1 MSESS
6 AYTSD
11 MIGDIMGST
20 GDVPVPV
27 ASVTRIPLETFA
39 GQCQRKMQPLVE
51 RISYYSEIA
60 LDEEQI
66 RQSLREPAEATPRSL
81 LERIPPVRLVLVP
94 YLEKGPAG
102 NTDYVTF
109 ERPAGKVVPRSFF
122 ALEEAVFL
130 FLAAESQET
139 ADYHYWFYNGL
150 AELAAA
156 RLTPSEFSR
165 FNGLVAEE
173 LNRST
178 RGEVDERSY
187 HLKQKLGRKQRPV
200 GGDSKLMKEYVNQ
213 AFEDTL
219 TLYLH
224 GLCCD
229 IDVDPGPRQLASRYL
244 RKRLELLSELFPAND
259 GASVFPSGPREPV
272 EPVEE

>member
-1 MSESS
+1 
-6 AYTSD
+6 
-11 MIGDIMGST
+11 MIGLIMGSM
-20 GDVPVPV
+20 GEVPI
-27 ASVTRIPLETFA
+27 SVTSVSRIPLETFA
-39 GQCQRKMQPLVE
+39 GQCQRKMQPLVD
-51 RISYYSEIA
+51 RISYFSEIA
-60 LDEEQI
+60 LDEEQV
-66 RQSLREPAEATPRSL
+66 RQNLREPAEATPRSL
-81 LERIPPVRLVLVP
+81 LQRISPIRLVLVP

-102 NTDYVTF
+102 STDFVTF
-109 ERPAGKVVPRSFF
+109 ERPANPKVMARSSF

-130 FLAAESQET
+130 FLAAESQEV
-139 ADYHYWFYNGL
+139 ADYHYWFYNGV
-150 AELAAA
+150 AELAVAKLGA
-156 RLTPSEFSR
+156 SELGRFSS
-165 FNGLVAEE
+165 LVAEE

-187 HLKQKLGRKQRPV
+187 HLKQKLGRKQRLAA

-244 RKRLELLSELFPAND
+244 RKRLELLSEIFPANN
-259 GASVFPSGPREPV
+259 GASVFPTGPRV
-272 EPVEE
+272 EPAAENPEE

>member
-1 MSESS
+1 
-6 AYTSD
+6 
-11 MIGDIMGST
+11 MIGNIMGSL
-20 GDVPVPV
+20 GDVPT
-27 ASVTRIPLETFA
+27 SVTSVSRIPLETFA
-39 GQCQRKMQPLVE
+39 GQCQRKMQPLVD
-51 RISYYSEIA
+51 RISYFSEIA
-60 LDEEQI
+60 LDEDQV

-81 LERIPPVRLVLVP
+81 LERIPPIRLVLVP

-102 NTDYVTF
+102 STDFVTF
-109 ERPAGKVVPRSFF
+109 ERPANPKVMARSFF

-130 FLAAESQET
+130 FLAAESQEV
-139 ADYHYWFYNGL
+139 ADYHYWFYNGI
-150 AELAAA
+150 AELAVAK
-156 RLTPSEFSR
+156 LGPTEFAR

-244 RKRLELLSELFPAND
+244 RKRLELLSEIFPANN
-259 GASVFPSGPREPV
+259 GGSVFPTGPRAEPAV
-272 EPVEE
+272 ENPEE